1 LIYFILLFYM
11 EDKRTKDDKEQL
23 KKLQKNLSKVRGY
36 VEKLKKKTGSNK
48 KIPISR
54 LLKLYQKNYGK
65 DDLFEEQAIGN
76 VEFYADLASKYDK
89 ETFGGT
95 KTTYLD
101 FIISPSLKQALKDK
115 KMTSREFIDF
125 LINGGEMSD
134 IRPPSMKKTKKKSK
148 PSKEDEV
155 RPASKPMSSK
165 VDEIRPAASAVASKE
180 DELRPA
186 SRPMSSKEDEVRPS
200 SGTTTAKRKKTIEKK
215 SSSKGRGPPAYCFTA
230 KRLRDSEKGKKGQRY
245 VVCVPGFV

>member
-1 LIYFILLFYM
+1 M
-11 EDKRTKDDKEQL
+11 EDKRTKDDKEEL
-23 KKLQKNLSKVRGY
+23 KKLQKDLGKVRGF

-54 LLKLYQKNYGK
+54 LYNIYKKNYG
-65 DDLFEEQAIGN
+65 DDDIEELQTIASL
-76 VEFYADLASKYDK
+76 EYYANLASKYDK

-115 KMTSREFIDF
+115 KMTNRQFIDF
-125 LINGGEMSD
+125 LINGGEIGD
-134 IRPPSMKKTKKKSK
+134 IKPKSMKKTKKK

-155 RPASKPMSSK
+155 RPASRPMSSK
-165 VDEIRPAASAVASKE
+165 EDEVRPASRPMSSKE
-180 DELRPA
+180 DEVRPA

-200 SGTTTAKRKKTIEKK
+200 SGTTTAKRKKTVEKK

>member
-1 LIYFILLFYM
+1 M
-11 EDKRTKDDKEQL
+11 EDKRTKDDKEEL
-23 KKLQKNLSKVRGY
+23 KKLQKDLGKVRGF

-54 LLKLYQKNYGK
+54 LYNIYKKNYG
-65 DDLFEEQAIGN
+65 DDDIEELQTIASL
-76 VEFYADLASKYDK
+76 EYYANLASKYDK

-115 KMTSREFIDF
+115 KMTNRQFIDF
-125 LINGGEMSD
+125 LINGGEIGD
-134 IRPPSMKKTKKKSK
+134 IKPKSMKKTKKK

-155 RPASKPMSSK
+155 
-165 VDEIRPAASAVASKE
+165 
-180 DELRPA
+180 RPA

-200 SGTTTAKRKKTIEKK
+200 SGTTTAKRKKTVEKK

>member
-1 LIYFILLFYM
+1 M

-23 KKLQKNLSKVRGY
+23 KKLQKKLSKVRGF

-48 KIPISR
+48 KIPVSR
-54 LLKLYQKNYGK
+54 LYNLYKKNYGN
-65 DDLFEEQAIGN
+65 DIEELEDIAS
-76 VEFYADLASKYDK
+76 VEYYANLASKYDK
-89 ETFGGT
+89 PTFGGT
-95 KTTYLD
+95 NTTYLD

-115 KMTSREFIDF
+115 KMTNRQFIDF
-125 LINGGEMSD
+125 LINGGQMSD

-165 VDEIRPAASAVASKE
+165 EDEVRPAASAVASKE

-200 SGTTTAKRKKTIEKK
+200 SGTTTAKKTKTLEKK
-215 SSSKGRGPPAYCFTA
+215 SSSKGKGPPAYCFTA

>member
-1 LIYFILLFYM
+1 M
-11 EDKRTKDDKEQL
+11 EDKRTKDDKEEL
-23 KKLQKNLSKVRGY
+23 KKLQKDLGKVRGF

-54 LLKLYQKNYGK
+54 LYNLYKKNYG
-65 DDLFEEQAIGN
+65 DDDIEELQTIASL
-76 VEFYADLASKYDK
+76 EYYANLASKYDK

-115 KMTSREFIDF
+115 KMTNRQFIDF
-125 LINGGEMSD
+125 LINGGEIGD
-134 IRPPSMKKTKKKSK
+134 IKPKSMKKTKKK

-155 RPASKPMSSK
+155 RPASRPMSSK
-165 VDEIRPAASAVASKE
+165 EDEVRPASRPMSSKE
-180 DELRPA
+180 DEVRPA

-200 SGTTTAKRKKTIEKK
+200 SGTTTAKRKKTVEKK

>member
-1 LIYFILLFYM
+1 M
-11 EDKRTKDDKEQL
+11 EDKRTKDDKEEL
-23 KKLQKNLSKVRGY
+23 KKLQKDLGKVRGF
-36 VEKLKKKTGSNK
+36 VKKLKKKTGSNK

-54 LLKLYQKNYGK
+54 LYNLYKKNYG
-65 DDLFEEQAIGN
+65 DDDIEELQTIASL
-76 VEFYADLASKYDK
+76 EYYANLASKYDK

-115 KMTSREFIDF
+115 KMTNRQFIDF
-125 LINGGEMSD
+125 LINGGEIGD
-134 IRPPSMKKTKKKSK
+134 IKPKSMKKTKKK

-155 RPASKPMSSK
+155 
-165 VDEIRPAASAVASKE
+165 
-180 DELRPA
+180 RPA

-200 SGTTTAKRKKTIEKK
+200 SGTTTAKRKKTVEKK

>member
-1 LIYFILLFYM
+1 M
-11 EDKRTKDDKEQL
+11 EDKRTKDDKEEL
-23 KKLQKNLSKVRGY
+23 KKLQKDLGKVRGF

-54 LLKLYQKNYGK
+54 LYNIYKKNYG
-65 DDLFEEQAIGN
+65 DDDIEELQTIASL
-76 VEFYADLASKYDK
+76 EYYANLASKYDK

-115 KMTSREFIDF
+115 KMTNRQFIDF
-125 LINGGEMSD
+125 LINGGEIGD
-134 IRPPSMKKTKKKSK
+134 IKPKSMKKTKKK

-155 RPASKPMSSK
+155 RPASRPMSSK
-165 VDEIRPAASAVASKE
+165 E
-180 DELRPA
+180 DEVRPA

-200 SGTTTAKRKKTIEKK
+200 SGTTTAKRKKTVEKK

>member
-1 LIYFILLFYM
+1 M
-11 EDKRTKDDKEQL
+11 EDKRTKDDKEEL
-23 KKLQKNLSKVRGY
+23 KKLQKDLGKVRGF

-54 LLKLYQKNYGK
+54 LYNLYKKNYG
-65 DDLFEEQAIGN
+65 DDDIEELQTIASL
-76 VEFYADLASKYDK
+76 EYYANLASKYDK

-115 KMTSREFIDF
+115 KMTNRQFIDF
-125 LINGGEMSD
+125 LINGGEIGD
-134 IRPPSMKKTKKKSK
+134 IKPKSMKKTKKK

-155 RPASKPMSSK
+155 
-165 VDEIRPAASAVASKE
+165 
-180 DELRPA
+180 RPA

-200 SGTTTAKRKKTIEKK
+200 SGTTTAKRKKTVEKK

>member
-1 LIYFILLFYM
+1 M
-11 EDKRTKDDKEQL
+11 EDKRTKDDKEEL
-23 KKLQKNLSKVRGY
+23 KKLKKDLGKVRGF

-54 LLKLYQKNYGK
+54 LYNIYKKNYG
-65 DDLFEEQAIGN
+65 DDDIEELQTIASL
-76 VEFYADLASKYDK
+76 EYYANLASKYDK

-115 KMTSREFIDF
+115 KMTNRQFIDF
-125 LINGGEMSD
+125 LINGGEIGD
-134 IRPPSMKKTKKKSK
+134 IKPKSMKKTKKK

-155 RPASKPMSSK
+155 RPASRPMSSK
-165 VDEIRPAASAVASKE
+165 E
-180 DELRPA
+180 DEVRPA

-200 SGTTTAKRKKTIEKK
+200 SGTTTAKRKKTVEKK

>member
-1 LIYFILLFYM
+1 M
-11 EDKRTKDDKEQL
+11 EDKRTKDDKEEL
-23 KKLQKNLSKVRGY
+23 KKLQKDLGKVRGF

-54 LLKLYQKNYGK
+54 LYNIYKKNYG
-65 DDLFEEQAIGN
+65 DDDIEELQTIASL
-76 VEFYADLASKYDK
+76 EYYANLASKYDK

-115 KMTSREFIDF
+115 KMTNRQFIDF
-125 LINGGEMSD
+125 LINGGEIGD
-134 IRPPSMKKTKKKSK
+134 IKPKSMKKTKKKPKPK

-155 RPASKPMSSK
+155 RPASRPMSSK
-165 VDEIRPAASAVASKE
+165 EDEVRPASRPMSSKE
-180 DELRPA
+180 DEVRPA

-200 SGTTTAKRKKTIEKK
+200 SGTTTAKRKKTVEKK

>member
-1 LIYFILLFYM
+1 M

-23 KKLQKNLSKVRGY
+23 KKLQKKLSKVRGF

-48 KIPISR
+48 KIPVSR
-54 LLKLYQKNYGK
+54 LYNLYKKNYGN
-65 DDLFEEQAIGN
+65 DIEELEDIAS
-76 VEFYADLASKYDK
+76 VEYYANLASKYDK
-89 ETFGGT
+89 PTFGGT
-95 KTTYLD
+95 NTTYLD

-115 KMTSREFIDF
+115 KMTNRQFLDF
-125 LINGGEMSD
+125 LINGGEISD
-134 IRPPSMKKTKKKSK
+134 IKPPSMKKTKKKKSK

-165 VDEIRPAASAVASKE
+165 
-180 DELRPA
+180 
-186 SRPMSSKEDEVRPS
+186 EDEVRPS
-200 SGTTTAKRKKTIEKK
+200 SGTTTAKKTKTVEKK

-230 KRLRDSEKGKKGQRY
+230 KRLSDSKKGKKGQRY

>member
-1 LIYFILLFYM
+1 
-11 EDKRTKDDKEQL
+11 
-23 KKLQKNLSKVRGY
+23 
-36 VEKLKKKTGSNK
+36 
-48 KIPISR
+48 
-54 LLKLYQKNYGK
+54 
-65 DDLFEEQAIGN
+65 
-76 VEFYADLASKYDK
+76 
-89 ETFGGT
+89 
-95 KTTYLD
+95 
-101 FIISPSLKQALKDK
+101 
-115 KMTSREFIDF
+115 MTSREFIDF

-134 IRPPSMKKTKKKSK
+134 IRPPSMKKTKKKKSK

-180 DELRPA
+180 DQLRPA

-200 SGTTTAKRKKTIEKK
+200 SGTTTAKKTKTIEKK

>member
-1 LIYFILLFYM
+1 M
-11 EDKRTKDDKEQL
+11 EDKRTKDDKVEL
-23 KKLQKNLSKVRGY
+23 KRLQKNVSQVRGF
-36 VEKLKKKTGSNK
+36 VEKLKKKTGSNN

-54 LLKLYQKNYGK
+54 LYNLYKKNYGN
-65 DDLFEEQAIGN
+65 DIQELESIASIEY
-76 VEFYADLASKYDK
+76 YANLASKYDK

-101 FIISPSLKQALKDK
+101 FIISPTLKQALKDK
-115 KMTSREFIDF
+115 KMTNRQFIDF
-125 LINGGEMSD
+125 LINGGEVGD
-134 IRPPSMKKTKKKSK
+134 IKPKSMKKKTKGTHKMSDGTVMTGKTHNKDSK
-148 PSKEDEV
+148 PVKEDEV
-155 RPASKPMSSK
+155 RPASRPMSSK
-165 VDEIRPAASAVASKE
+165 MDEV
-180 DELRPA
+180 RPA

-200 SGTTTAKRKKTIEKK
+200 SGTTTAKRKKTVEKK

>member
-1 LIYFILLFYM
+1 M

-23 KKLQKNLSKVRGY
+23 KKLQKKLSKVRGF

-48 KIPISR
+48 KIPVSR
-54 LLKLYQKNYGK
+54 LYNLYKKNYGN
-65 DDLFEEQAIGN
+65 DIEELEDIAS
-76 VEFYADLASKYDK
+76 VEYYANLASKYDK
-89 ETFGGT
+89 PTFGGT
-95 KTTYLD
+95 NTTYLD

-115 KMTSREFIDF
+115 KMTNRQFLDF
-125 LINGGEMSD
+125 LINGGEISD
-134 IRPPSMKKTKKKSK
+134 IKPPSMKKTKKKKSK

-165 VDEIRPAASAVASKE
+165 E
-180 DELRPA
+180 DEVRPA
-186 SRPMSSKEDEVRPS
+186 SKPMSSKEDEVRPS
-200 SGTTTAKRKKTIEKK
+200 SGTTTAKKTKTVEKK

-230 KRLRDSEKGKKGQRY
+230 KRLSDSKKGKKGQRY

>member
-1 LIYFILLFYM
+1 M

-23 KKLQKNLSKVRGY
+23 KKLQKNLEKVRNI
-36 VEKLKKKTGSNK
+36 VIKLKKKTGSNK

-89 ETFGGT
+89 DTFGGT

-115 KMTSREFIDF
+115 KMTSRQFIDF

-134 IRPPSMKKTKKKSK
+134 IKPPSMKKTKKKKSK

-155 RPASKPMSSK
+155 RPAS
-165 VDEIRPAASAVASKE
+165 
-180 DELRPA
+180 
-186 SRPMSSKEDEVRPS
+186 RPMSSKEDEVRPAARAVS
-200 SGTTTAKRKKTIEKK
+200 RKEDEVRPTSKPKSRKENKAKQTSRTMTAKR
-215 SSSKGRGPPAYCFTA
+215 R
-230 KRLRDSEKGKKGQRY
+230 SEEHTYELQDQ
-245 VVCVPGFV
+245 